1 MRRFLPLLFLSLSIN
16 AFAESKLPPCS
27 IEMITGAKCTYKIE
41 DLHPT
46 QPEVGQYQVKK
57 KVKEF
62 ESLSEH
68 KIEKVI
74 EKKIVP
80 VVIGPEG
87 KLYLIDHHHTSL
99 ALLETGHKKVDV
111 VVKENWS
118 NLDLKTF
125 WEKMNAEKYCFLKK
139 ADGSIAD
146 PLSKAFPKSLRECG
160 DNPYRSLV
168 WIMSEEGLLK
178 EVEIPYYEFYLS
190 EVLKKK
196 GLIIPPGEMKK
207 KDIKKYVKEA
217 SEILNKEDVKQFVK
231 TVEAEGSSCDI
242 HALLRNFK

>member
-1 MRRFLPLLFLSLSIN
+1 MRKFLPLIILSLGLN
-16 AFAESKLPPCS
+16 AFGEAKLPPCS
-27 IEMITGAKCTYKIE
+27 IEMIAGAKCTSKIE

-57 KVKEF
+57 KVEEF
-62 ESLSEH
+62 ENLSEH
-68 KIEKVI
+68 EIEKVI

-87 KLYLIDHHHTSL
+87 KLYLIDHHHNSL
-99 ALLETGHKKVDV
+99 ALLKTGNKNVHIL
-111 VVKENWS
+111 VKENWS
-118 NLDLKTF
+118 NLELKTF
-125 WEKMNAEKYCFLKK
+125 WEKMNTEKYCFLKK

-146 PLSKAFPKSLRECG
+146 PLSKVFPKSLRECG

-196 GLIIPPGEMKK
+196 GLIIPPGEMSK

-217 SEILNKEDVKQFVK
+217 TKILSDDDVKQFVK
-231 TVEAEGSSCDI
+231 TVEKEGSTCDI